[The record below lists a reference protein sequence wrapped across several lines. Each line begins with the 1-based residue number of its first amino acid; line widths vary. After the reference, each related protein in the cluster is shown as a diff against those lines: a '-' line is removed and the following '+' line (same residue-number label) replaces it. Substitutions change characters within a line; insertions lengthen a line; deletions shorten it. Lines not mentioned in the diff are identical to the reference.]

1 MFLAFTMEGGP
12 NNGMKVAVNGDH
24 VDCVMQ
30 QENGSMIIYFA
41 GPEEDHEKGY
51 FNYVIVSEDFA
62 TVVSALN
69 TAGDEMAEMLPGEH
83 ISYAHDSAQAKPG
96 EEVDDSIEGV

>member
-1 MFLAFTMEGGP
+1 MFLAFTLEGGP
-12 NNGMKVAVNGDH
+12 NNGMKVAVNTNH

-30 QENGSMIIYFA
+30 QENGSTIIYFA
-41 GPEEDHEKGY
+41 GPEVCREKGF

-62 TVVSALN
+62 TVMFALN
-69 TAGDEMAEMLPGEH
+69 TAGDEMAVRPPDEH

-96 EEVDDSIEGV
+96 KEVDDSIEGV

>member
-1 MFLAFTMEGGP
+1 MFVAFTLEGGP
-12 NNGMKVAVNGDH
+12 NNGMKVAVNTNH

-30 QENGSMIIYFA
+30 QENGSTIIYFA

-62 TVVSALN
+62 TVVSAIN
-69 TAGDEMAEMLPGEH
+69 TAGDEMAVRPPDEH

-96 EEVDDSIEGV
+96 KEVDDSIEGV